1 MLKLAINKDNDQLSS
16 ELMSEDIWCMCSM
29 CRVINVYIEKEH
41 K

>member
-16 ELMSEDIWCMCSM
+16 ELMSEDIWCMC
-29 CRVINVYIEKEH
+29 RVINVYIEKEH